1 MNRNM
6 LKTARRPLAAALF
19 VALVAPGMAFA
30 QTAREKALE
39 SRVAELERQVQLL
52 LSTQQQQQGVIT
64 QTQTDVGQVRAAQAD
79 LATRPS
85 RTVPAGKQPIQVT
98 SITPGAAPGTT
109 FKFGGFI
116 KADFLATRTGDGQLA
131 DDATGRSLYLPGQT
145 PVHGAGGSGKSSSV
159 DYNAHA
165 KFSRF
170 NLGVDHVTEAGDK
183 AGALVEMD
191 FFGNSLGNQTATNT
205 YGVTLRHAYMY
216 WNNWL
221 AGQTWSNFMDAASI
235 PEAVDF
241 VGPTDGVV
249 FVRQAQVRYTKGGLS
264 VALENPETT
273 TLTGTYNAVT
283 GKWNVPS
290 VVNSDRGSLPDLTV
304 RYGWKGDWGT
314 FGVAGLVRQLKVDSQ
329 ATGAN
334 ASKAAGG
341 VTLGG
346 KWVMGD
352 SDSLHY
358 QLTGGEGISRYI
370 GLGITADS
378 GYDALR
384 DEIDPTGVVAAYV
397 GWRHAFSPK
406 LRTNLIYA
414 RSDYDNDASITG
426 DLVTKSVQSIRG
438 NVFYTPMPKV
448 DIGAE
453 LMYGV
458 REIENGKKGDISRVQ
473 FTTKYSF

>member
-1 MNRNM
+1 MNQSIVRTTR
-6 LKTARRPLAAALF
+6 KPLAAALF
-19 VALVAPGMAFA
+19 VALVAPGLALA
-30 QTAREKALE
+30 QTPREKALE
-39 SRVAELERQVQLL
+39 ARVADLERQVQLL
-52 LSTQQQQQGVIT
+52 LSAQQQQQGQIS
-64 QTQTDVGQVRAAQAD
+64 QAQEQVSQMQAAQAE
-79 LATRPS
+79 RPV
-85 RTVPAGKQPIQVT
+85 VPAGKQPIQATTV
-98 SITPGAAPGTT
+98 TPGAAPGTT

-116 KADFLATRTGDGQLA
+116 KADFLATQTGDGQLA
-131 DDATGRSLYLPGQT
+131 DDATGRALYLPGQT
-145 PVHGAGGSGKSSSV
+145 PVHGAGGSGQRSDV

-170 NLGVDHVTEAGDK
+170 NLGVDHVTESGDK

-221 AGQTWSNFMDAASI
+221 AGQTWSNFMDAASL

-241 VGPTDGVV
+241 VGPTDGVL
-249 FVRQAQVRYTKGGLS
+249 FVRQAQIRYTNGGFS

-273 TLTGTYNAVT
+273 LIGL
-283 GKWNVPS
+283 G
-290 VVNSDRGSLPDLTV
+290 NSDRGSLPDLTL

-314 FGVAGLVRQLKVDSQ
+314 FGVAGLLRQLKVDNNT
-329 ATGAN
+329 TGAD
-334 ASKAAGG
+334 ATKAAGG
-341 VTLGG
+341 LTLGG
-346 KWVMGD
+346 KWVMGG
-352 SDSLHY
+352 SDTLHY
-358 QLTGGEGISRYI
+358 QLTGGEGISRYV

-378 GYDALR
+378 AYDAIR
-384 DEIDPTGVVAAYV
+384 DELNPTGVVAGYV

-414 RSDYDNDASITG
+414 RSDYDNESAITG
-426 DLVTKSVQSIRG
+426 NLVTKSVQSIRG

-448 DIGAE
+448 DVGAE

-458 REIENGKKGDISRVQ
+458 REIENGNKGDIRRVQ

>member
-1 MNRNM
+1 
-6 LKTARRPLAAALF
+6 
-19 VALVAPGMAFA
+19 
-30 QTAREKALE
+30 
-39 SRVAELERQVQLL
+39 
-52 LSTQQQQQGVIT
+52 
-64 QTQTDVGQVRAAQAD
+64 
-79 LATRPS
+79 
-85 RTVPAGKQPIQVT
+85 
-98 SITPGAAPGTT
+98 
-109 FKFGGFI
+109 
-116 KADFLATRTGDGQLA
+116 
-131 DDATGRSLYLPGQT
+131 
-145 PVHGAGGSGKSSSV
+145 V

-170 NLGVDHVTEAGDK
+170 NLGVDHVAENGDK

-191 FFGNSLGNQTATNT
+191 FFGNALGNQTATNT

-241 VGPTDGVV
+241 VGPTDGVI
-249 FVRQAQVRYTKGGLS
+249 FVRQAQVRYTRGGFS
-264 VALENPETT
+264 ASLENPETT
-273 TLTGTYNAVT
+273 LVGAT
-283 GKWNVPS
+283 S
-290 VVNSDRGSLPDLTV
+290 SDRGALPDLTA

-314 FGVAGLVRQLKVDSQ
+314 FGVAGLLRQLKVDNQ
-329 ATGAN
+329 ATGAH
-334 ASKAAGG
+334 ATATGG
-341 VTLGG
+341 GLTLGG
-346 KWVMGD
+346 KWMMGG

-358 QLTGGEGISRYI
+358 QLTGGQGIARYI
-370 GLGITADS
+370 GLGITGDS
-378 GYDALR
+378 AWDAVR
-384 DEIDPTGVVAAYV
+384 DELDPTGVIAGYV
-397 GWRHAFSPK
+397 GWRHAFTPK

-426 DLVTKSVQSIRG
+426 QLVTKSVQSIRG

-458 REIENGKKGDISRVQ
+458 REIENGRKGDISRVQ

>member
-1 MNRNM
+1 MNRHM
-6 LKTARRPLAAALF
+6 LKTVRRPLAAALF
-19 VALVAPGMAFA
+19 LALVAPGVAFA
-30 QTAREKALE
+30 ETAREKALE
-39 SRVAELERQVQLL
+39 ARVAELERQVQLL
-52 LSTQQQQQGVIT
+52 VSTQQQQQGAIT
-64 QTQTDVGQVRAAQAD
+64 QTQSEVQQVRTVQAERAA
-79 LATRPS
+79 T
-85 RTVPAGKQPIQVT
+85 PALPPGKQPIQVT
-98 SITPGAAPGTT
+98 SITPGATPGTT

-116 KADFLATRTGDGQLA
+116 KADFLATQTGDGQLA
-131 DDATGRSLYLPGQT
+131 DDATGRALYLPGQT
-145 PVHGAGGSGKSSSV
+145 PVQGAGGSGERSDM

-170 NLGVDHVTEAGDK
+170 NLGVDHVADNGDK

-191 FFGNSLGNQTATNT
+191 FFGNALGNQTATNT

-241 VGPTDGVV
+241 VGPTDGVL

-273 TLTGTYNAVT
+273 LIGA
-283 GKWNVPS
+283 P
-290 VVNSDRGSLPDLTV
+290 NSDRGSVPDLTV

-314 FGVAGLVRQLKVDSQ
+314 FGVAGLLRQLKVDNQ
-329 ATGAN
+329 VTGAD
-334 ASKAAGG
+334 ASKIAGG
-341 VTLGG
+341 LTLGG
-346 KWVMGD
+346 KWVMAD

-358 QLTGGEGISRYI
+358 QLTGGEGIARYV

-378 GYDALR
+378 AYDAAR
-384 DEIDPTGVVAAYV
+384 DELDLTGVLAGYV
-397 GWRHAFSPK
+397 GWRHAFSPQ

-414 RSDYDNDASITG
+414 RSDYDNDATITG
-426 DLVTKSVQSIRG
+426 PLVTKSVQSIRG

-458 REIENGKKGDISRVQ
+458 REIEDGRKGDIRRVQ

>member
-1 MNRNM
+1 MNRHTTKM
-6 LKTARRPLAAALF
+6 VRRPLAAALF

-30 QTAREKALE
+30 GTAKEKALE
-39 SRVAELERQVQLL
+39 ARVAELERQVQLL
-52 LSTQQQQQGVIT
+52 LSTQQQQQGAIA
-64 QTQTDVGQVRAAQAD
+64 QTQSEVQQARAE
-79 LATRPS
+79 ATSTAAAATTP
-85 RTVPAGKQPIQVT
+85 TLPAGKQPIQLT

-131 DDATGRSLYLPGQT
+131 DDATGRALYLPGQT
-145 PVHGAGGSGKSSSV
+145 PVHGAGGSGKASDV

-170 NLGVDHVTEAGDK
+170 NLGVDHVADNGNK

-191 FFGNSLGNQTATNT
+191 FFGNALGNQSATNT

-221 AGQTWSNFMDAASI
+221 AGQTWSNFMDAAAL

-241 VGPTDGVV
+241 VGPTDGVG
-249 FVRQAQVRYTKGGLS
+249 FVRQTQLRYPKGGFS
-264 VALENPETT
+264 ASLENPETT
-273 TLTGTYNAVT
+273 LVGAANA
-283 GKWNVPS
+283 
-290 VVNSDRGSLPDLTV
+290 DRGALPDLTA
-304 RYGWKGDWGT
+304 RYGWKGNWGT
-314 FGVAGLVRQLKVDSQ
+314 FGVAGLLRQLKVDNHV
-329 ATGAN
+329 TGAD
-334 ASKAAGG
+334 ASKMAGG
-341 VTLGG
+341 ITLGG
-346 KWVMGD
+346 KWVMG
-352 SDSLHY
+352 SNDSLHY
-358 QLTGGEGISRYI
+358 QLSGGEGISRYI
-370 GLGITADS
+370 GLGITGDS
-378 GYDALR
+378 AWDAVR
-384 DEIDPTGVVAAYV
+384 DELDPTGVMAGYV

-406 LRTNLIYA
+406 LRSNLIYA
-414 RSDYDNDASITG
+414 RSDYDNNAALTG
-426 DLVTKSVQSIRG
+426 NLVTKSVQSIRG

-458 REIENGKKGDISRVQ
+458 REIENGKKGDISRMQ

>member
-1 MNRNM
+1 MNRHTTKM
-6 LKTARRPLAAALF
+6 VRRPLAAALF

-30 QTAREKALE
+30 GTAKEKALE
-39 SRVAELERQVQLL
+39 ARVAELERQVQLL
-52 LSTQQQQQGVIT
+52 LSTQQQQQGAIA
-64 QTQTDVGQVRAAQAD
+64 QTQSEVQQARAEAASTAAA
-79 LATRPS
+79 ATTP
-85 RTVPAGKQPIQVT
+85 TLPAGKQPIQLT

-131 DDATGRSLYLPGQT
+131 DDATGRALYLPGQT
-145 PVHGAGGSGKSSSV
+145 PVHGAGGSGKASDV

-170 NLGVDHVTEAGDK
+170 NLGVDHVADNGNK

-191 FFGNSLGNQTATNT
+191 FFGNALGNQSATNT

-221 AGQTWSNFMDAASI
+221 AGQTWSNFMDAAAL

-241 VGPTDGVV
+241 VGPTDGVI
-249 FVRQAQVRYTKGGLS
+249 FVRQTQVRYTNGGFS

-273 TLTGTYNAVT
+273 LVGAANA
-283 GKWNVPS
+283 
-290 VVNSDRGSLPDLTV
+290 DRGSLPDLTA
-304 RYGWKGDWGT
+304 RYGWKGNWGT
-314 FGVAGLVRQLKVDSQ
+314 FGVAGLLRQLKVDNHV
-329 ATGAN
+329 TGAD
-334 ASKAAGG
+334 ASKMAGG
-341 VTLGG
+341 ITLGG
-346 KWVMGD
+346 KWVMG
-352 SDSLHY
+352 SNDSLHY
-358 QLTGGEGISRYI
+358 QLSGGEGISRYI
-370 GLGITADS
+370 GLGITGDS
-378 GYDALR
+378 AWDAVR
-384 DEIDPTGVVAAYV
+384 DELDPTGVMAGYVA
-397 GWRHAFSPK
+397 WRHAFSPK
-406 LRTNLIYA
+406 LRSNLIYA
-414 RSDYDNDASITG
+414 RSDYDNNAALTG
-426 DLVTKSVQSIRG
+426 NLVTKSVQSLRG

>member
-1 MNRNM
+1 MNQSIVRTTR
-6 LKTARRPLAAALF
+6 KPLAAALF
-19 VALVAPGMAFA
+19 VALVAPGLALA
-30 QTAREKALE
+30 QTPREKALE
-39 SRVAELERQVQLL
+39 ARVADLERQVQLL
-52 LSTQQQQQGVIT
+52 LSAQQQQQGQIS
-64 QTQTDVGQVRAAQAD
+64 QAQEQVSQVQAAQAE
-79 LATRPS
+79 RPV
-85 RTVPAGKQPIQVT
+85 VPAGKQPIQATTV
-98 SITPGAAPGTT
+98 TPGAAPGTT

-116 KADFLATRTGDGQLA
+116 KADFLATQTGDGQLA
-131 DDATGRSLYLPGQT
+131 DDATGRALYLPGQT
-145 PVHGAGGSGKSSSV
+145 PVHGAGGSGQRSDV

-170 NLGVDHVTEAGDK
+170 NLGVDHVTESGDK

-221 AGQTWSNFMDAASI
+221 AGQTWSNFMDAGSL

-241 VGPTDGVV
+241 VGPTDGVL
-249 FVRQAQVRYTKGGLS
+249 FVRQAQIRYTNGGFS

-273 TLTGTYNAVT
+273 LIGL
-283 GKWNVPS
+283 G
-290 VVNSDRGSLPDLTV
+290 NSDRGSLPDLTL

-314 FGVAGLVRQLKVDSQ
+314 FGVAGLLRQLKVDNTT
-329 ATGAN
+329 TGAD
-334 ASKAAGG
+334 ATKAAGG
-341 VTLGG
+341 LTLGG
-346 KWVMGD
+346 KWVMGS
-352 SDSLHY
+352 SDTLHY
-358 QLTGGEGISRYI
+358 QLTGGEGISRYV

-378 GYDALR
+378 AYDAIR
-384 DEIDPTGVVAAYV
+384 DELNPTGVMAGYV

-414 RSDYDNDASITG
+414 RSDYDNESAITG
-426 DLVTKSVQSIRG
+426 NLVTKSVQSIRG

-448 DIGAE
+448 DVGAE

-458 REIENGKKGDISRVQ
+458 REIENGNKGDIRRVQ

>member
-1 MNRNM
+1 MNRQR
-6 LKTARRPLAAALF
+6 LKTARKPLVAALV

-30 QTAREKALE
+30 QTAREQALE
-39 SRVAELERQVQLL
+39 ARVLELERQVQLL
-52 LSTQQQQQGVIT
+52 LSTQQQQQGAIT
-64 QTQTDVGQVRAAQAD
+64 QAQSDVQQVRTVQAERAPAAA
-79 LATRPS
+79 
-85 RTVPAGKQPIQVT
+85 VPAGKQPVQVT

-116 KADFLATRTGDGQLA
+116 KADFLATQTGDGQLA
-131 DDATGRSLYLPGQT
+131 DDATGRALYLPGQT
-145 PVHGAGGSGKSSSV
+145 PVHGAGGSGERSSV
-159 DYNAHA
+159 DYNAHT

-170 NLGVDHVTEAGDK
+170 NLGVDHVTDSGDK

-191 FFGNSLGNQTATNT
+191 FFGNSLGNQSATNT

-241 VGPTDGVV
+241 VGPTDGVL
-249 FVRQAQVRYTKGGLS
+249 FVRQAQVRYTRGGLS

-273 TLTGTYNAVT
+273 LVGA
-283 GKWNVPS
+283 P
-290 VVNSDRGSLPDLTV
+290 NSDRGPVPDLTV

-314 FGVAGLVRQLKVDSQ
+314 FGVAGLLRQLKVDNQ
-329 ATGAN
+329 ATGAD
-334 ASKAAGG
+334 ASKMAGG
-341 VTLGG
+341 LTLGG

-358 QLTGGEGISRYI
+358 QLTGGEGIARYV
-370 GLGITADS
+370 GLGITGDS
-378 GYDALR
+378 AYDAAR
-384 DEIDPTGVVAAYV
+384 DELDPTGVLAAYV

-426 DLVTKSVQSIRG
+426 PLVTRSVQSIRG

-448 DIGAE
+448 DVGAE

-458 REIENGKKGDISRVQ
+458 REIEDGRKGDIRRLQ

>member
-1 MNRNM
+1 MHTSV

-19 VALVAPGMAFA
+19 IALVAPGMAFA
-30 QTAREKALE
+30 ETAKEKALE
-39 SRVAELERQVQLL
+39 ARVAELERQVQGL
-52 LSTQQQQQGVIT
+52 LSMQQQQQGAIV
-64 QTQTDVGQVRAAQAD
+64 QAQSDVGQVRAAQAD
-79 LATRPS
+79 LAARPAA
-85 RTVPAGKQPIQVT
+85 TVPAGKQPIQVT
-98 SITPGAAPGTT
+98 TITPGAAPGTT

-145 PVHGAGGSGKSSSV
+145 PVAGAGGSGKRSGV

-170 NLGVDHVTEAGDK
+170 NLGVDHVAENGDK
-183 AGALVEMD
+183 AGALLEMD

-221 AGQTWSNFMDAASI
+221 AGQTWSNFMDPGSI
-235 PEAVDF
+235 PEAADF
-241 VGPTDGVV
+241 VGPTDGVI
-249 FVRQAQVRYTKGGLS
+249 FVRQTQLRYTRGGFS
-264 VALENPETT
+264 VSLENPETT
-273 TLTGTYNAVT
+273 TLSGTYNPVT
-283 GKWNVPS
+283 GKWNVPA
-290 VVNSDRGSLPDLTV
+290 VVNSDRGALPDLTA

-314 FGVAGLVRQLKVDSQ
+314 FGVAGLLRQLKVDNQ
-329 ATGAN
+329 ATGAH

-341 VTLGG
+341 VTVGG
-346 KWVMGD
+346 KWLMGD

-358 QLTGGEGISRYI
+358 QLTGGQGISRYI

-426 DLVTKSVQSIRG
+426 DLVTRRVQSIRG

-448 DIGAE
+448 DVGAE

-458 REIENGKKGDISRVQ
+458 REIENGKKGDITRLQ

>member
-1 MNRNM
+1 MNRHTTQM
-6 LKTARRPLAAALF
+6 VRRPLATALF
-19 VALVAPGMAFA
+19 VALLAPGMALA
-30 QTAREKALE
+30 DTAKEKALE
-39 SRVAELERQVQLL
+39 ARVAELERQVQLL
-52 LSTQQQQQGVIT
+52 LTTQQQQQGTIA
-64 QTQTDVGQVRAAQAD
+64 QTQSEVQQARAEQVAIAAAAAPA
-79 LATRPS
+79 L
-85 RTVPAGKQPIQVT
+85 PAGKQPIQAT

-131 DDATGRSLYLPGQT
+131 DDATGRALYLPGQT
-145 PVHGAGGSGKSSSV
+145 PVHSAGGSGERSDV

-170 NLGVDHVTEAGDK
+170 NLGVDHVTEGGDK
-183 AGALVEMD
+183 AGAMVEMD
-191 FFGNSLGNQTATNT
+191 FFGNALGNQSATNT

-221 AGQTWSNFMDAASI
+221 AGQTWSNFMDVAAL

-241 VGPTDGVV
+241 VGPTDGVI
-249 FVRQAQVRYTKGGLS
+249 FVRQTQVRYTNGGFS

-273 TLTGTYNAVT
+273 LVGAA
-283 GKWNVPS
+283 
-290 VVNSDRGSLPDLTV
+290 NSDRGTLPDLTA

-314 FGVAGLVRQLKVDSQ
+314 FGVAGLLRQLKVDNQ
-329 ATGAN
+329 ATGAD
-334 ASKAAGG
+334 ASKMAGG

-346 KWVMGD
+346 KWVMGG

-370 GLGITADS
+370 GLGITGDS
-378 GYDALR
+378 AYDAIR
-384 DEIDPTGVVAAYV
+384 DELDPTGVVAAYV
-397 GWRHAFSPK
+397 GWRHAFTPK

-414 RSDYDNDASITG
+414 RSDYDNNTSLTG
-426 DLVTKSVQSIRG
+426 DLVTRSVQSIRG

-458 REIENGKKGDISRVQ
+458 REIEDGRKGDISRLQ

>member
-1 MNRNM
+1 MSHRT
-6 LKTARRPLAAALF
+6 LKTLRKPLAACML

-30 QTAREKALE
+30 QSAKGQSAREQALE
-39 SRVAELERQVQLL
+39 ARVMELERQVQLL
-52 LSTQQQQQGVIT
+52 LSSQQQQQSQIS
-64 QTQTDVGQVRAAQAD
+64 QTQQAVTEVRTVQAEQKP
-79 LATRPS
+79 A
-85 RTVPAGKQPIQVT
+85 VPAGKQPIQVT
-98 SITPGAAPGTT
+98 TITPGAAPGTT
-109 FKFGGFI
+109 VKVGGFI
-116 KADFLATRTGDGQLA
+116 KADFLATQTGDGQLA
-131 DDATGRSLYLPGQT
+131 DDATGRALYLPGQT
-145 PVHGAGGSGKSSSV
+145 PVAGAGGSGERSDV

-170 NLGVDHVTEAGDK
+170 NLGIDNVSQSGDK
-183 AGALVEMD
+183 AGAFFEMD

-221 AGQTWSNFMDAASI
+221 AGQTWTNFMDAASL
-235 PEAVDF
+235 PEAADF

-249 FVRQAQVRYTKGGLS
+249 FVRQAQIRYTQGGLS

-273 TLTGTYNAVT
+273 TLTGTRNPVT
-283 GKWNVPS
+283 GAWTNAS
-290 VVNSDRGSLPDLTV
+290 ANSDRGSLPDLTV

-314 FGVAGLVRQLKVDSQ
+314 FGVAGLVRQLKVDNQLS
-329 ATGAN
+329 GAD
-334 ASKAAGG
+334 ADKMAGG
-341 VTLGG
+341 LTLGG

-352 SDSLHY
+352 TDTLHY

-370 GLGITADS
+370 GLGITADTA
-378 GYDALR
+378 YDAAR
-384 DEIDPTGVVAAYV
+384 DELATTGVLAGYV
-397 GWRHAFSPK
+397 GWRHAFTPK

-414 RSDYDNDASITG
+414 RSDYDNDGTLG
-426 DLVTKSVQSIRG
+426 PLVTRSVQSIRG

-448 DIGAE
+448 DVGAE

-458 REIENGKKGDISRVQ
+458 REIEDGRKGDISRVQ